1 MIRFRNIDFYPN
13 EEFGLRDISFTVNE
27 GERLELVVSHEDQR
41 TGIAGLLTGRFHPQ
55 AGRIYREE
63 ENHSVGYDADL
74 LGGKVITEGVSRYW
88 RLCKPEFEFQ
98 GRTKQKF
105 VYIDLLRAKGL
116 VSFTVNRLRGEE
128 RLKFALL
135 ALLFQTHGLLLL
147 QDLPKKDLTPP
158 MWELLQLLHQHA
170 APPIVYLRLESE
182 TMPHL
187 AGLANVK
194 PIRQVV
200 LTGPHK
206 TPFHLEEATSLN
218 PFGEPSTGN

>member
-1 MIRFRNIDFYPN
+1 MIRFRNIDFYAN
-13 EEFGLRDISFTVNE
+13 EEFGLKDISFTVKD
-27 GERLELVVSHEDQR
+27 GERVELVVSHEDQR

-63 ENHSVGYDADL
+63 NNNSIGFDVDL
-74 LGGKVITEGVSRYW
+74 LGGKVITEGVSRFW

-116 VSFTVNRLRGEE
+116 ISFTVNRLRGEE

-135 ALLFQTHGLLLL
+135 ALLFQTQGLILLAE
-147 QDLPKKDLTPP
+147 LPKKDLTPA
-158 MWELLQLLHQHA
+158 MLEVLQLLHQHA
-170 APPIVYLRLESE
+170 APPIVYLRLEGE

-187 AGLANVK
+187 AGLAALK
-194 PIRQVV
+194 PIRQGG

-206 TPFHLEEATSLN
+206 TPFHLEEASNLT
-218 PFGEPSTGN
+218 PTGEPASRG